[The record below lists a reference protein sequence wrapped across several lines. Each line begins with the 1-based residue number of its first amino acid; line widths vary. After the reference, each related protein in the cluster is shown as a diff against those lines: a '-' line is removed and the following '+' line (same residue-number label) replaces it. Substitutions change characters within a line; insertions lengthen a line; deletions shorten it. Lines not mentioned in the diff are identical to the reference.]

1 MALKKMPRQSS
12 SGQKNIDGIYYPV
25 YRKVISGEARLP
37 SLPDV
42 AFKVRRAVARENVT
56 VKDIAKIVQ
65 TDPPLVTRLILCANS
80 PLYRSARPS
89 VSVSDAIR
97 RIGLQATRNLVY
109 SHSLSS
115 LFEFRS
121 PVLREVS
128 NKLWKESIKTASIAS
143 VLSVYS
149 HGVSA
154 DKALLAGLVQ
164 DIGALPL
171 LAELSEN
178 YPDISKD
185 KREVYRVLNNYKR
198 KVGYHLLRKWEFEN
212 ELLDV
217 VKTRN
222 QWLRKGGE
230 KIDLSDILLLAR
242 WHSYVGTSVLGR
254 LPRVLDMPAYQKFP
268 VNKLS
273 PEQSLQV
280 LDDARDQQQE
290 IMDMLN

>member
-1 MALKKMPRQSS
+1 MALKKLPRQPS

-42 AFKVRRAVARENVT
+42 AFKVRRAVAKENVT

-65 TDPPLVTRLILCANS
+65 TDPPLVMRLILCANS
-80 PLYRSARPS
+80 PLYRSRRPS
-89 VSVSDAIR
+89 VNVSDAIR

-115 LFEFRS
+115 LFKFRS
-121 PVLREVS
+121 PVLREMS
-128 NKLWKESIKTASIAS
+128 NELWKESIKTASIAS
-143 VLSVYS
+143 VLAVYS

-185 KREVYRVLNNYKR
+185 KREVRRVLNNYKR
-198 KVGYHLLRKWEFEN
+198 KVGYHLLTKWEFDN

-280 LDDARDQQQE
+280 LDDARDQQQK